1 MNLTTGQKSRF
12 DYLKQLVKLRV
23 DEYMETSDAETTID
37 FNIGDIEYELSRA
50 PRYVLSLV
58 DRVVGFS
65 SAITTTTL
73 PVVQEPEKA
82 RTIVPLPSNYM
93 RFISLSMLDW
103 NVTVNELLSDTSR
116 AYRDTQY
123 FMRRGTIEQPKAFI
137 IPYVTK
143 EEAVVPQNMVIV
155 KNTGKKAPE
164 IGQQMECSEFPDQTK
179 IIISGTSL
187 SEGEYWAVLQIG
199 TANQGEDFIV
209 NGDSE
214 LKVMVIKE
222 SGDTY
227 DSNRSGQA
235 LEVYPNSELQHLT
248 YIPYLESYEMP
259 AELEDA
265 LVWYTVSSL
274 LGIVERYDG
283 VKFALDKFEQAINF
297 FKKGMKG
304 DG

>member
-1 MNLTTGQKSRF
+1 
-12 DYLKQLVKLRV
+12 V
-23 DEYMETSDAETTID
+23 DEYMETSDSVTTID
-37 FNIGDIEYELSRA
+37 FNIGDILYELSRA

-58 DRVVGFS
+58 DREVGFS
-65 SAITTTTL
+65 SAITTTTIS
-73 PVVQEPEKA
+73 VVQEPEKA

-103 NVTVNELLSDTSR
+103 NVAVNELLSDTSR

-137 IPYVTK
+137 IPHVIK
-143 EEAVVPQNMVIV
+143 KDAVVPQNMLIV
-155 KNTGKKAPE
+155 KNTGTVAPE
-164 IGQQMECSEFPDQTK
+164 IGQEMVWGEDASLSK
-179 IIISGTSL
+179 IIVTESYKSL
-187 SEGEYWAVLQIG
+187 RNHYWAVIR
-199 TANQGEDFIV
+199 QGPPKQGVDYIV
-209 NGDSE
+209 TGNSE

-222 SGDTY
+222 PGDTY
-227 DSNRSGQA
+227 DFDSSNLA
-235 LEVYPNSELQHLT
+235 LEVYPNSEFKRLT
-248 YIPYLESYEMP
+248 YIPYLEPYEMP
-259 AELEDA
+259 YELEDA

-283 VKFALDKFEQAINF
+283 VKFALDKFQQAINF